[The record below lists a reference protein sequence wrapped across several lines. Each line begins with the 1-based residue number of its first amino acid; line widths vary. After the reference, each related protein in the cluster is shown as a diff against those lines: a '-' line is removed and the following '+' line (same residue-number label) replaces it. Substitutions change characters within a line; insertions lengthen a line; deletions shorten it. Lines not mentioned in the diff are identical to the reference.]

1 LSGVESNIIPYG
13 LYYGIRSNLRGLNL
27 VGLKRKNVERKVI
40 RKIQHSYNKIFNK
53 LNPIMKNIKELTNE
67 ERSITEI
74 NEIIKFIDENIKRGI
89 CNP

>member
-1 LSGVESNIIPYG
+1 
-13 LYYGIRSNLRGLNL
+13 
-27 VGLKRKNVERKVI
+27 
-40 RKIQHSYNKIFNK
+40 
-53 LNPIMKNIKELTNE
+53 MKNIKELTNE